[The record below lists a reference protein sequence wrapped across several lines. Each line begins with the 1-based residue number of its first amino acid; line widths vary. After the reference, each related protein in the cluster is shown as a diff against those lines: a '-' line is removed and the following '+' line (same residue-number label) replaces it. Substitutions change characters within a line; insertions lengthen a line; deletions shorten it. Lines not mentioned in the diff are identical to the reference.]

1 MASSFKSKKRVHTK
15 RGSSETDSWAPYYL
29 GALISALISI
39 TFSLATT
46 TVSAACPLGT
56 CKSKEPIIQS
66 ALDDL
71 VVMQMPEPLFSYSYE
86 PMLASRVFFEIFDDK
101 FDAIFVLY
109 NLSSK
114 DLQRKGIN
122 NPGSAEHV
130 SNYVYG
136 IGLPRFSNA
145 LRYGSEGRLKILIRL
160 STRDGLIR
168 GPSLH
173 KFMHLYG
180 VGDVVESAVPGHWG
194 FSSANG
200 QLGGFDK
207 AQLEDLGNGTFTAG
221 KFGLVGNF
229 GNSIAY
235 SPIELYLAGWLPK
248 SEVPVLL
255 VAKNAKWV
263 GSSAASNSNANE
275 PSIFEAESLESVSID
290 QIVEKLGPRNPP
302 FETSRKNYQAAV
314 ILLTDEE
321 NPATTNEVHQIR
333 KQISDFSAL
342 RDVRQ
347 PGTASKSLN
356 FWTATGGRATIT
368 MKGLNNLRRPE
379 PTESDTES

>member
-1 MASSFKSKKRVHTK
+1 MA
-15 RGSSETDSWAPYYL
+15 
-29 GALISALISI
+29 I
-39 TFSLATT
+39 TFSLASTAA
-46 TVSAACPLGT
+46 SAACPIGT
-56 CKSKEPIIQS
+56 CKSKEPTIQS
-66 ALDDL
+66 ALDDI
-71 VVMQMPEPLFSYSYE
+71 VVMQTPEPLFSYSYE

-114 DLQRKGIN
+114 DLRRKGIN
-122 NPGSAEHV
+122 SPGSAEHV

-160 STRDGLIR
+160 STRDGLIL

-180 VGDVVESAVPGHWG
+180 VGDVVESSVPGHWG

-200 QLGGFDK
+200 QLGGFDEK
-207 AQLEDLGNGTFTAG
+207 LLEDLGNGRFTAG

-235 SPIELYLAGWLPK
+235 SPIELYLAGWLSK
-248 SEVPVLL
+248 SDVPTLM

-290 QIVEKLGPRNPP
+290 QIEGKLGPRNPP

-379 PTESDTES
+379 PAESEPEN